1 MRFRRSFCFALC
13 FGTALPAAA
22 QEFASDSAV
31 RTMLGERI
39 GSRRGMGFVVAA
51 LEQGKTPRI
60 YTAGVSGISGLHLD
74 ENTVFEI
81 GSITKVFTTS
91 LLAEMVAR
99 GEVKLG
105 DAVSKY
111 LPAAVRVPSRNGR
124 QITLED
130 LATQTSGLPRLPTN
144 MHPADPSNPYADYS
158 VAQLYEFL
166 PNYTLPR
173 DIGSRYEYSNLGI
186 GLLGHVLAQRAGKTY
201 EDLLRERI
209 LDPLGMSDT
218 RITLTPSMKL
228 RMAQGFDAQGTPM
241 SSWDIPTLAGAGAL
255 RSTAADM
262 LKFLAASLD
271 PASQPLGRI
280 LAHARLPRHDADR
293 PRNSIGLG
301 WHIVEIFGTTATW
314 HNGGTGGFRA
324 FIGIDGAR
332 HRGVIVLSNLS
343 VTPDDIGFH
352 ILEPKVPLVMH
363 RGGANVPARAV
374 RRQ

>member
-1 MRFRRSFCFALC
+1 MFTRSRRSLC
-13 FGTALPAAA
+13 IASFLVAARPAAA
-22 QEFASDSAV
+22 QEFAGDSAV

-60 YTAGVSGISGLHLD
+60 YTAGVSGISGLPLD

-105 DAVSKY
+105 DPVAKY
-111 LPAAVRVPSRNGR
+111 LPASVRVPSRNGR

-144 MHPADPSNPYADYS
+144 IRPADPSDPYADYT
-158 VAQLYEFL
+158 ADKLFEFL
-166 PNYTLPR
+166 ATYTLPR
-173 DIGSRYEYSNLGI
+173 DIGSRYEYSNLGM
-186 GLLGHVLAQRAGKTY
+186 GLLGHVLALRAGKTY

-209 LDPLGMSDT
+209 LDPLSMSDT
-218 RITLTPSMKL
+218 RITLTPSMKP
-228 RMAQGFDAQGTPM
+228 RMAQGFDSEGTPAG
-241 SSWDIPTLAGAGAL
+241 SWDMPTLAGAGAL

-262 LKFLAASLD
+262 LKFLAATLD
-271 PASQPLGRI
+271 PASKPLGQI
-280 LAHARLPRHDADR
+280 LAQARTPRHAADR

-301 WHIVEIFGTTATW
+301 WHIVDIFGTTVTW

-324 FIGIDGAR
+324 FIGIDDAR
-332 HRGVIVLSNLS
+332 RRGVIVLSNMSL
-343 VTPDDIGFH
+343 TPDDIGFH
-352 ILEPKVPLVMH
+352 ILEPKVPLVS
-363 RGGANVPARAV
+363 AV
-374 RRQ
+374 RNRR